1 MQLLLVGAVQ
11 VTFQTSSVAEQP
23 SADLAIV
30 FALLVDNLHLGA
42 AAAFAASAPAVA
54 AAVGAI
60 GAIGAVAAVAAVVAV
75 AVATAAAAAVAAAAP
90 AAVIQT
96 SFSPTWSFLSVPFNY
111 NRTFNLGAVV
121 TWRDIGPMTRWFD
134 SRRNRFFFVV
144 RNLWVSSG
152 AVKLETDLCEEH
164 SRANR
169 TNVELVHLARDE
181 KTF

>member
-1 MQLLLVGAVQ
+1 MAARKVQLLLVGAVQ

-30 FALLVDNLHLGA
+30 FALLVDNLQLGA

-60 GAIGAVAAVAAVVAV
+60 GAIGAVAAVV
-75 AVATAAAAAVAAAAP
+75 AAVAA

-96 SFSPTWSFLSVPFNY
+96 SFPPTWSFLSVPFNQSSKLD
-111 NRTFNLGAVV
+111 FGAVV
-121 TWRDIGPMTRWFD
+121 TRRLIRSMTRWFD

-152 AVKLETDLCEEH
+152 AVKLETDLREEH